1 MQLVLIRNKGVAIL
15 HLMKLAIQYKI
26 FIRNWNS
33 CEN

>member
-1 MQLVLIRNKGVAIL
+1 MQLIIIRNQDVAIL
-15 HLMKLAIQYKI
+15 RLMKLAILYKI